1 MKQLALI
8 LLVLLTNSL
17 AHAENILM
25 ARSYHDFEVVL
36 EETKKSLESHGYTV
50 AHEQRCDG
58 GLKGFGY
65 NTDFYRVLF
74 FAKPKEVRKLSKK
87 YPELI
92 PYLPMKIAVFA
103 EGDQMLV
110 VSFNPEAYAPLFNSP
125 ELQTQFAR
133 WKNDIDSVLRDVKS
147 IK

>member
-1 MKQLALI
+1 MKALFLS
-8 LLVLLTNSL
+8 LLLMMISVNVC
-17 AHAENILM
+17 AENILM
-25 ARSYHDFEVVL
+25 ARSYDSFEAVL
-36 EETKKSLESHGYTV
+36 QETKNSLEGHGYTV

-65 NTDFYRVLF
+65 NTDYYRVIF
-74 FAKPKEVRKLSKK
+74 FGKPEEVRSLSNK

-92 PYLPMKIAVFA
+92 PYLPLKIAVFA

-110 VSFNPEAYAPLFNSP
+110 VSFNPEVYGTMFTDPALK
-125 ELQTQFAR
+125 TQFSR
-133 WKNDIDSVLRDVKS
+133 WKSDIDSVLRDVQQ